1 MRSGDS
7 PPKWV
12 HWDVLHKLYAT
23 APAGTPEARMDSL
36 ISSQVLSG
44 DDGGPST
51 SAGPS
56 TPATPATPLI
66 SRRKRRSEAD
76 ITTYLR
82 SSHEEYMGMLRSQE
96 EREERALDYLRML
109 VESVVR
115 GPPSNYSLPLC
126 HPNVNI
132 SPPYPSPPISIPS
145 PSPPIPT
152 PTPSPPMPTPT
163 PSRYELGTNVKCK

>member
-1 MRSGDS
+1 MDGDKGKIFSEEEVEVLLAIFSDDDIQRRLQSNQRSHVGVWVELAERLSTLGYPRSASQVKDKVNNLRRRYLGLKRGMRSGDS
-7 PPKWV
+7 PPEWV

-36 ISSQVLSG
+36 ISSQVISS

-56 TPATPATPLI
+56 TPAAPATPLI

-82 SSHEEYMGMLRSQE
+82 S
-96 EREERALDYLRML
+96 
-109 VESVVR
+109 
-115 GPPSNYSLPLC
+115 
-126 HPNVNI
+126 
-132 SPPYPSPPISIPS
+132 
-145 PSPPIPT
+145 
-152 PTPSPPMPTPT
+152 
-163 PSRYELGTNVKCK
+163 